1 MGGGTAPSLPGQA
14 VTTGAVASDD
24 VIAELG
30 ATAEISRLRER
41 IATWLEG
48 VDDELREPL
57 SWALAGAPK
66 HFRPLTLL
74 ACHRALFE
82 TPASEAVELVFA
94 VELMHNM
101 SLIVD
106 DVLDGSDERR
116 GIATV
121 ETKFGR
127 LTALMASGYLVAD
140 AFEAVADDSFAVR
153 HLSELLRRLG
163 AAECL
168 QWRLRRRPLGVED
181 WLRIAGEDTG
191 SMFEI
196 CAVLGA
202 RSQRLR
208 RYGHHLGVLYH
219 GCDDVG
225 DQRGLEALG
234 GGGDEDIRDGIL
246 TLPAALAIRDPE
258 IRALFL
264 VDDDDEQRLV
274 ALGEAFRGQLEEA
287 EEVLDGVADSARTEA
302 AQFASDPEPLLAL
315 VDQVRQLSRR

>member
-1 MGGGTAPSLPGQA
+1 M
-14 VTTGAVASDD
+14 TTGLAATDD
-24 VIAELG
+24 VIAQLG
-30 ATAEISRLRER
+30 AAAEIELLRER
-41 IATWLEG
+41 ISAWLEG

-57 SWALAGAPK
+57 TWAFSGTPK
-66 HFRPLTLL
+66 HFRPVTLF
-74 ACHRALFE
+74 ACHRAVHD
-82 TPASEAVELVFA
+82 TPASEAVELAFA

-101 SLIVD
+101 ALIVD
-106 DVLDGSDERR
+106 DVLDGSEERR

-121 ETKFGR
+121 ERRFGR

-140 AFEAVADDSFAVR
+140 AFDAFADDAFAVR
-153 HLSELLRRLG
+153 HLAELLRRLG

-181 WLRIAGEDTG
+181 WRRIAGEDTG

-202 RSQRLR
+202 RSGRLR
-208 RYGHHLGVLYH
+208 HYGHLLGVLYH

-234 GGGDEDIRDGIL
+234 GGGEQDLRDGIL
-246 TLPAALAIRDPE
+246 TLPAALAIRDPR
-258 IRALFL
+258 IREQFL
-264 VDDDDEQRLV
+264 VDDDDPDRLA
-274 ALGEAFRGQLEEA
+274 ALADAFQAQLEDA
-287 EEVLDGVADSARTEA
+287 DQVLDRIADSARTEA
-302 AQFASDPEPLLAL
+302 DRFADDAEPLLAL

>member
-1 MGGGTAPSLPGQA
+1 VS
-14 VTTGAVASDD
+14 TGLAATDD
-24 VIAELG
+24 VIAQLG
-30 ATAEISRLRER
+30 AAAEIELLRER
-41 IATWLEG
+41 IAAWLES

-57 SWALAGAPK
+57 GWAFSGAPK
-66 HFRPLTLL
+66 HFRPMTLF
-74 ACHRALFE
+74 ACHRSVRD
-82 TPASEAVELVFA
+82 TPMAEAVELAFA

-106 DVLDGSDERR
+106 DVLDESDERR

-121 ETKFGR
+121 ERRFGR

-140 AFEAVADDSFAVR
+140 AFEAFADDPFAVR

-168 QWRLRRRPLGVED
+168 QWRLRRLPLGVED
-181 WLRIAGEDTG
+181 WRRIAGEDTG

-196 CAVLGA
+196 CAVLGG
-202 RSQRLR
+202 RSERLR
-208 RYGHHLGVLYH
+208 HYGHLLGVLYH

-234 GGGDEDIRDGIL
+234 GGGEEDLRDGIL

-258 IRALFL
+258 IRELFV
-264 VDDDDEQRLV
+264 VDDADPDRLA
-274 ALGEAFRGQLEEA
+274 ALTEAFRAQLDEA
-287 EEVLDGVADSARTEA
+287 EEVLDRVADGASTEA
-302 AQFASDPEPLLAL
+302 EQFAEDPEPLLAL
-315 VDQVRQLSRR
+315 VEQVRQLSRR

>member
-1 MGGGTAPSLPGQA
+1 M
-14 VTTGAVASDD
+14 TTGAVAGDD
-24 VIAELG
+24 VIAQLG
-30 ATAEISRLRER
+30 MAGEIDLLRAR
-41 IATWLEG
+41 IEAWLEG
-48 VDDELREPL
+48 ADDELREPL
-57 SWALAGAPK
+57 AWAFTGTPK
-66 HFRPLTLL
+66 HFRPLTVF
-74 ACHRALFE
+74 ACHQAVVDA
-82 TPASEAVELVFA
+82 PASDAVHLAFA
-94 VELMHNM
+94 MELMHNM

-106 DVLDGSDERR
+106 DVLDESDERR

-121 ETKFGR
+121 ERKFGR

-140 AFEAVADDSFAVR
+140 AFDAVAGDAFATR

-181 WLRIAGEDTG
+181 WRRIAGEDTG

-202 RSQRLR
+202 RSDRLR
-208 RYGHHLGVLYH
+208 QYGYLLGVLYH

-234 GGGDEDIRDGIL
+234 GGGEEDIRDGIL
-246 TLPAALAIRDPE
+246 TLPAALAIRDAG
-258 IRALFL
+258 IRELFL
-264 VDDDDEQRLV
+264 LDDDDPERLAV
-274 ALGEAFRGQLEEA
+274 LAEACRAQLDEA
-287 EEVLDGVADSARTEA
+287 EQVLDRIAGSARTEA
-302 AQFASDPEPLLAL
+302 AQFAADPDPLLIL

>member
-1 MGGGTAPSLPGQA
+1 M
-14 VTTGAVASDD
+14 TTGLSASDD
-24 VIAELG
+24 VIAQLG
-30 ATAEISRLRER
+30 AAAEIELLRER
-41 IATWLEG
+41 ISAWLEG

-57 SWALAGAPK
+57 TWAFSGTPK
-66 HFRPLTLL
+66 HFRPLTLF
-74 ACHRALFE
+74 ACSRAVHD
-82 TPASEAVELVFA
+82 TPASEAVELAFA

-101 SLIVD
+101 ALIVD
-106 DVLDGSDERR
+106 DVLDGSEERR

-121 ETKFGR
+121 ERRFGR

-140 AFEAVADDSFAVR
+140 AFDAFADDAFAVR
-153 HLSELLRRLG
+153 HLAELLRRLG

-181 WLRIAGEDTG
+181 WRRIAGEDTG

-202 RSQRLR
+202 RSGRLR
-208 RYGHHLGVLYH
+208 HYGHLLGVLYH

-234 GGGDEDIRDGIL
+234 GGGEQDLRDGIL
-246 TLPAALAIRDPE
+246 TLPAALAIRDPR
-258 IRALFL
+258 IREQFL
-264 VDDDDEQRLV
+264 VDDDDPDRLA
-274 ALGEAFRGQLEEA
+274 ALADAFQAQLEDA
-287 EEVLDGVADSARTEA
+287 DQVLDRIADSARTEA
-302 AQFASDPEPLLAL
+302 DRFADDAEPLLAL

>member
-1 MGGGTAPSLPGQA
+1 
-14 VTTGAVASDD
+14 VTTGVPASDD
-24 VIAELG
+24 VIAQLG
-30 ATAEISRLRER
+30 AAAEIELLRER
-41 IATWLEG
+41 ISAWLEG

-57 SWALAGAPK
+57 TWAFSGTPK
-66 HFRPLTLL
+66 HFRPLTLF
-74 ACHRALFE
+74 ACNRAVHD
-82 TPASEAVELVFA
+82 TPASEAVELAFA

-101 SLIVD
+101 ALIVD
-106 DVLDGSDERR
+106 DVLDGSEERR

-121 ETKFGR
+121 ERRFGR

-140 AFEAVADDSFAVR
+140 AFEAFADDAFAVR
-153 HLSELLRRLG
+153 HLAELLRRLG

-181 WLRIAGEDTG
+181 WRRIAGEDTG

-202 RSQRLR
+202 RSGRLR
-208 RYGHHLGVLYH
+208 HYGHLLGVLYH

-234 GGGDEDIRDGIL
+234 GGGEQDLRDGIL
-246 TLPAALAIRDPE
+246 TLPAALAIRDPR
-258 IRALFL
+258 IRELFL
-264 VDDDDEQRLV
+264 VDDDDPDRLA
-274 ALGEAFRGQLEEA
+274 ALADAFQAQLEDA
-287 EEVLDGVADSARTEA
+287 DQALDRIADSARTEA
-302 AQFASDPEPLLAL
+302 DRFADDAEPLLAL

>member
-1 MGGGTAPSLPGQA
+1 M
-14 VTTGAVASDD
+14 TTGVGASDE
-24 VIAELG
+24 VIARLG
-30 ATAEISRLRER
+30 ATDEIQLLRER
-41 IATWLEG
+41 LAAWLEE
-48 VDDELREPL
+48 VDEELRDSL
-57 SWALAGAPK
+57 AWAFAGTPK
-66 HFRPLTLL
+66 HFRPLTLF
-74 ACHRALFE
+74 ACHRALHE
-82 TPASEAVELVFA
+82 TPASEAVEFAFA

-106 DVLDGSDERR
+106 DVLDASTERR

-121 ETKFGR
+121 EHRFGR

-140 AFEAVADDSFAVR
+140 AFDACAGNPFAQR

-168 QWRLRRRPLGVED
+168 QWRLRRQPLGVED
-181 WLRIAGEDTG
+181 WRRIAGEDTG

-208 RYGHHLGVLYH
+208 QFGHLVGVLYH

-246 TLPAALAIRDPE
+246 TLPAALAIRDGE
-258 IRALFL
+258 IRELFR
-264 VDDDDEQRLV
+264 VDDDDPDRL
-274 ALGEAFRGQLEEA
+274 ATLADAFRAQLDDAERVLDRIAASAGAEA
-287 EEVLDGVADSARTEA
+287 EQFGDDS
-302 AQFASDPEPLLAL
+302 EPLLAL
-315 VDQVRQLSRR
+315 VDEVRQLSRR

>member
-1 MGGGTAPSLPGQA
+1 VS
-14 VTTGAVASDD
+14 GAAAAGDA
-24 VIAELG
+24 VIAALG
-30 ATAEISRLRER
+30 TTAEIGLLRAR
-41 IATWLEG
+41 IEAWLDG
-48 VDDELREPL
+48 VDPELRAPL
-57 SWALAGAPK
+57 EWAFAGTPK
-66 HFRPLTLL
+66 HFRPVTLF
-74 ACHRALFE
+74 ACGRAVG
-82 TPASEAVELVFA
+82 TMPATRAVELAFA

-106 DVLDGSDERR
+106 DVLDASDERR

-121 ETKFGR
+121 ERKFGR

-140 AFEAVADDSFAVR
+140 GFAAVADDAFAVGR
-153 HLSELLRRLG
+153 LSELLRRLG
-163 AAECL
+163 AAEVL

-181 WLRIAGEDTG
+181 WRRIAGEDTG

-202 RSQRLR
+202 RSERLR
-208 RYGHHLGVLYH
+208 EYGRLLGTLYH

-234 GGGDEDIRDGIL
+234 GGGEEDIRDGIL

-264 VDDDDEQRLV
+264 LDDDDPDRLAAV
-274 ALGEAFRGQLEEA
+274 AEACRAQLDDA
-287 EEVLDGVADSARTEA
+287 ERVLDEIADGARAEA
-302 AQFASDPEPLLAL
+302 AQFARDPEPLLAL